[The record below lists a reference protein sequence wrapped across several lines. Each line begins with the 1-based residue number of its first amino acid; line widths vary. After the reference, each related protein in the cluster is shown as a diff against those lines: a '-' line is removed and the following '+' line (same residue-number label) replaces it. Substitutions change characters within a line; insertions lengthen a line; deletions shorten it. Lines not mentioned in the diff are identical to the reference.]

1 MQPRCRKISAR
12 QPTAGAL
19 HPAAPPGRITLC
31 VALSLL
37 VVCFV
42 SDARSNDRRHGPGHP
57 HHASSIRLHPP
68 VQLDGIPAYDVQ
80 ESIEVLAARPGLVWA
95 ITQNAAEGANE
106 IVFDEIPQTADH
118 IQGIV
123 GARLAPDSV
132 GNVRIHVHLNGDTG
146 PTVYNTS
153 AWQFSSSGAFGVLP
167 GCGVGVGQIV
177 LGVVD
182 SESQYTF
189 TISDYSWA
197 DRKKD
202 FSAHGWAVNGF
213 FAGNILSILSGGV
226 RTGSYDEVRSLRFYL
241 SNSSAGFSGAT
252 KITLYGL
259 SDGP

>member
-1 MQPRCRKISAR
+1 MQPRSS
-12 QPTAGAL
+12 
-19 HPAAPPGRITLC
+19 RITFC
-31 VALSLL
+31 VVLSLF
-37 VVCFV
+37 VVCVVV

-57 HHASSIRLHPP
+57 HGASSIQLQPP
-68 VQLDGIPAYDVQ
+68 VQFDGIPAYDVQ

-95 ITQNAAEGANE
+95 MTQRAEAGANE

-123 GARLAPDSV
+123 GARVSLDSV
-132 GNVRIHVHLNGDTG
+132 FDLRLHVQFNGDNG

-153 AWQFSSSGAFGVLP
+153 AWRFASNGISGVLP
-167 GCGVGVGQIV
+167 GCGVAVGQIV
-177 LGVVD
+177 LGVVA

-189 TISDYSWA
+189 TISDYSWD

-202 FSAHGWAVNGF
+202 ITAHGWAVNGF
-213 FAGNILSILSGGV
+213 GSGNILSILSGGV
-226 RTGSYDEVRSLRFYL
+226 RTGSYDPIRSLRFYL
-241 SNSSAGFSGAT
+241 SDSDGRFATAT